1 MSWEPSIDTINSL
14 VTLDQVNGFLSTT
27 PDTALTYLLNFYIN
41 SASWLCN
48 TRTKRLLKSR
58 SLTEYYSGDN
68 TNTILVNN
76 YPITTIT
83 AVYIDS
89 TRTFDSDTLIDSDNL
104 VYMPDKLANQLIYD
118 NNIFTLGIRNIEVQ
132 YIAGYVVIP
141 YDLQQACL
149 EIIAY
154 FYLNTEEKR
163 FGVESR
169 NIGDGSVT
177 IDTFNIPK
185 SASDTL
191 VRYKR
196 KW

>member
-14 VTLDQVNGFLSTT
+14 VTLEQVNIFLSVT

-68 TNTILVNN
+68 TNTILINN
-76 YPITTIT
+76 DPMTTIT

-132 YIAGYVVIP
+132 YTAGYVVIP
-141 YDLQQACL
+141 YDIQQACL
-149 EIIAY
+149 EIIAF

-163 FGVESR
+163 FMVNSR
-169 NIGDGSVT
+169 SICDGSVNIET
-177 IDTFNIPK
+177 IDLPK
-185 SASDTL
+185 NTL
-191 VRYKR
+191 RIIDKYKK